1 MVLFTFRSHRGQ
13 PMSTTAHTRAPR
25 DIAGTAS
32 AYLMRARGD
41 AVLALHEA
49 IQDAMW
55 ERDLAQERQQR
66 LEQAVS
72 HGYVRA
78 TSARG
83 Q

>member
-1 MVLFTFRSHRGQ
+1 MVLFTFCSHGGQ
-13 PMSTTAHTRAPR
+13 PRSNTAHKRQPR
-25 DIAGTAS
+25 DIVGTAS
-32 AYLMRARGD
+32 AYLARARGD

-55 ERDLAQERQQR
+55 ERDLAQEWQLR

-78 TSARG
+78 ASARG

>member
-1 MVLFTFRSHRGQ
+1 
-13 PMSTTAHTRAPR
+13 MSATAHTRQPR

-32 AYLMRARGD
+32 AYLARARGD

-55 ERDLAQERQQR
+55 ERDAAQERQLL

-78 TSARG
+78 AAARG

>member
-1 MVLFTFRSHRGQ
+1 
-13 PMSTTAHTRAPR
+13 MSATAHKRAPR
-25 DIAGTAS
+25 DIADTAS
-32 AYLMRARGD
+32 AYLARARGD
-41 AVLALHEA
+41 AVRALHEA
-49 IQDAMW
+49 VQDAMW

-78 TSARG
+78 AAARA